1 MLTLPTDLE
10 KSYEA
15 LLMLRN
21 IPVARQ
27 PYYMRWLRFFL
38 DYCSKY
44 PTDNGNTDQVRRF
57 LEKLQSKNQSS
68 FQCQQAAHAVSL
80 YFELNRSAPVSQKA
94 VLPDTDTPLSPSVS
108 MSIASPTPQ
117 RPSQF
122 RLAGYQEKS
131 DSPEWDAVLEAM
143 AGEIKVRHYSR
154 KTLITYAKWSR
165 HFQRFLKNKPP
176 QELSTEDVKAY
187 LTFLAVQCK
196 VAASTQ
202 NQAFNSLL
210 FFFRHGL
217 KREFVELRDVP
228 RAKKSLYVPVVLS
241 RPEID
246 AILAQLSY
254 PFDLVVKLLF
264 GCGLRQFECLQLRV
278 RDFNFDA
285 GILTIHGKGKKDRT
299 VPIPEAIRPELQAQ
313 IKAVG
318 DLHDR
323 DLAAG
328 YDGVFLDDAVEK
340 KYPKAP
346 KELVHQWFFPQKN
359 LTTVQETG
367 QRRRW
372 HLHES
377 ELQEALYPAV
387 RKAKIPKRV
396 TSHTFRHSFAT
407 HLLQANYD
415 IRTIQK
421 LLGHSSLKTTM
432 IYTHCVPVRTIQE
445 PKSPLDLD

>member
-143 AGEIKVRHYSR
+143 AGEIKVRHHY
-154 KTLITYAKWSR
+154 
-165 HFQRFLKNKPP
+165 
-176 QELSTEDVKAY
+176 
-187 LTFLAVQCK
+187 C
-196 VAASTQ
+196 
-202 NQAFNSLL
+202 
-210 FFFRHGL
+210 
-217 KREFVELRDVP
+217 
-228 RAKKSLYVPVVLS
+228 PV
-241 RPEID
+241 
-246 AILAQLSY
+246 
-254 PFDLVVKLLF
+254 
-264 GCGLRQFECLQLRV
+264 
-278 RDFNFDA
+278 NFDCTFVTC
-285 GILTIHGKGKKDRT
+285 LT
-299 VPIPEAIRPELQAQ
+299 
-313 IKAVG
+313 
-318 DLHDR
+318 
-323 DLAAG
+323 
-328 YDGVFLDDAVEK
+328 
-340 KYPKAP
+340 
-346 KELVHQWFFPQKN
+346 
-359 LTTVQETG
+359 
-367 QRRRW
+367 
-372 HLHES
+372 
-377 ELQEALYPAV
+377 
-387 RKAKIPKRV
+387 
-396 TSHTFRHSFAT
+396 
-407 HLLQANYD
+407 
-415 IRTIQK
+415 
-421 LLGHSSLKTTM
+421 
-432 IYTHCVPVRTIQE
+432 
-445 PKSPLDLD
+445 

>member
-1 MLTLPTDLE
+1 LSHITPAKPPQELAALGKTTALETASVESGIAALPTP
-10 KSYEA
+10 K
-15 LLMLRN
+15 
-21 IPVARQ
+21 
-27 PYYMRWLRFFL
+27 
-38 DYCSKY
+38 
-44 PTDNGNTDQVRRF
+44 
-57 LEKLQSKNQSS
+57 
-68 FQCQQAAHAVSL
+68 
-80 YFELNRSAPVSQKA
+80 
-94 VLPDTDTPLSPSVS
+94 
-108 MSIASPTPQ
+108 

-122 RLAGYQEKS
+122 RLAGYQETS
-131 DSPEWDAVLEAM
+131 DSPEWDEVLSTM
-143 AGEIKVRHYSR
+143 ADEIKVRHYSR

-165 HFQRFLKNKPP
+165 HFQRFLKNKSP

-217 KREFVELRDVP
+217 KREFGKLRDVP

-318 DLHDR
+318 ELHDR

-346 KELVHQWFFPQKN
+346 KELIHQWFFPQKN

-445 PKSPLDLD
+445 PKSPLDFQE